1 MIYNTA
7 HVFFLLYMAVR
18 IIVGLVIVIIVILVV
33 YQYRKN
39 TVINVTSNTGNNVT
53 STGNNTGI
61 ITPQA
66 DISDPLLY
74 AQSSAKNLYDAM
86 QAAYTQLQK
95 DSATNSN
102 FMSFINSYGDLL
114 IDSDPWD
121 PKDFTSAAKSAMD
134 AIEQINSKIALS
146 GCNPQTSSQCG
157 YYSMIMSVTTSS
169 SLALIYSIASDANNI
184 PMYLAPLKKLITE
197 CNDYY
202 AHINSI
208 VIQVGSGEGE
218 SGVPVS
224 YDNVA
229 YAESFITNYGP
240 GYYAAVTNL
249 AASFDNLVTY
259 AATGG
264 QALANL
270 LIPS

>member
-1 MIYNTA
+1 
-7 HVFFLLYMAVR
+7 MAVR

-39 TVINVTSNTGNNVT
+39 TVINVTNTGNNVANSNST
-53 STGNNTGI
+53 SNSSG
-61 ITPQA
+61 ITPQV

-74 AQSSAKNLYDAM
+74 AQSSAKNLYDAV
-86 QAAYTQLQK
+86 QAAYAQLQK
-95 DSATNSN
+95 DSAVNGN
-102 FMSFINSYGDLL
+102 FMSFINMYSGLL
-114 IDSDPWD
+114 VDNDPWD

-202 AHINSI
+202 AHINST

-229 YAESFITNYGP
+229 YARSFITNYGP
-240 GYYAAVTNL
+240 SYYAAVANL
-249 AASFDNLVTY
+249 AANFDNLTTQ
-259 AATGG
+259 AAMGG